1 MAENIGIDVAEAW
14 ATPAT
19 TWQAFTYA
27 EESTVVQDT
36 YQLDLYERNIQ
47 IGIIY
52 SNVQLHLVKII
63 KAPFWHLS
71 IFLNWTQHFLIAVN
85 VQTVDLPI
93 LIDIIRKTLPE
104 GVQLSIHENK
114 DENQEAR

>member
-1 MAENIGIDVAEAW
+1 MSDWVLLKGAGHIPPQECQGFENIGIDVAEAW

-52 SNVQLHLVKII
+52 LNVQLHLVKI
-63 KAPFWHLS
+63 
-71 IFLNWTQHFLIAVN
+71 
-85 VQTVDLPI
+85 
-93 LIDIIRKTLPE
+93 
-104 GVQLSIHENK
+104 
-114 DENQEAR
+114 